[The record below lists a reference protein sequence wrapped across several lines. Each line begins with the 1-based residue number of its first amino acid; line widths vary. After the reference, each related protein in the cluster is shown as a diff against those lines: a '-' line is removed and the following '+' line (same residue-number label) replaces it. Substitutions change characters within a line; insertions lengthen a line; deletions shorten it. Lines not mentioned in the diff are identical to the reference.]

1 MGYQIDLLTGLGEYL
16 HAENVG
22 HWSPT
27 ANYGPSD
34 VAITIDELPA
44 SPDEAIALGLYPVE
58 DTGTTDT
65 IQGLQLYI
73 RGGRDRFSV
82 KDITDRAF
90 DALHDLQDVV
100 IGGIPIVRI
109 WRQSGASLGTDGNG
123 RLEATQNYY
132 LQLTRTGTH
141 RRD

>member
-1 MGYQIDLLTGLGEYL
+1 MGFQVDLLTGLGEYL

-22 HWSPT
+22 RWSPT
-27 ANYGPSD
+27 GTYGPND

-44 SPDEAIALGLYPVE
+44 SPDKAIALGLYPVE

-73 RGGRDRFSV
+73 RGGHDRISA

-109 WRQSGASLGTDGNG
+109 WRNSGAPLGTDGNG
-123 RLEATQNYY
+123 RQEATQNYY
-132 LQLTRTGTH
+132 LQLTRTGSN